1 MDLSK
6 KLPRRDLLKKSAL
19 GLAAVGAA
27 TAVPALVFA
36 VDSNS
41 PAQTGSAGETAAFE
55 GAGPLVAYV
64 HDAAKGE
71 VVIMTGVNEVIVNDP
86 QLVARLMGTIGV

>member
-6 KLPRRDLLKKSAL
+6 KLPRRDLLKRSAL

-41 PAQTGSAGETAAFE
+41 SDQPDVAAIE

-64 HDAAKGE
+64 HDAARGE

-86 QLVARLMGTIGV
+86 QLVARLMGAIGV